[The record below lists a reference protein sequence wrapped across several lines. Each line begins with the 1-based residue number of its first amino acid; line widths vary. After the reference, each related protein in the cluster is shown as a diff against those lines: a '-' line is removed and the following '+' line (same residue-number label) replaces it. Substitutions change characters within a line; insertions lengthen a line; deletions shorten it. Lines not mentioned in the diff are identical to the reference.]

1 MANVKIKKTKMKRSM
16 EDKAFTWFVYILATF
31 FLIIAM
37 YPIWYVLIASFSDA
51 SDVAM
56 GRVWLLPMNFTIE
69 GYKMMLEYTEIWSGY
84 ANTIFYTF
92 AGTLLSLVITVPAAY
107 ALSRKT
113 LPFRKAI
120 NFYCILTMFISG
132 GMIPMYLLVQNLG
145 LLDTRTIIVLMGA
158 VSIWNM
164 TICRTFFETSI
175 PLELI
180 ESAKLDGCDEFRI
193 FARIVLPLSKAII
206 AVMVLYFAVARW
218 NSYYTGLIYLRDEVK
233 WPLQLVL
240 RTLLNSM
247 HVDAAEVGDVAE
259 KLMSV
264 QSMKYGIIVVAS
276 APVLMMYP
284 FVQKYF
290 VKGIMIGSVKS

>member
-1 MANVKIKKTKMKRSM
+1 MKKCK
-16 EDKAFTWFVYILATF
+16 EDRLFTIFVYVLATF
-31 FLIIAM
+31 FLVVAL
-37 YPIWYVLIASFSDA
+37 YPLWYVLIASFSDA

-56 GRVWLLPMNFTIE
+56 GRVWLIPMNFTLE

-84 ANTIFYTF
+84 LNTIFYTV

-113 LPFRKAI
+113 LPFRKVI
-120 NFYCILTMFISG
+120 NFYCMLTMFISG
-132 GMIPMYLLVQNLG
+132 GLIPTYLLVQNLN
-145 LLDTRTIIVLMGA
+145 LLNTRTIIVLMGS

-164 TICRTFFETSI
+164 IICRTFFNTSI
-175 PLELI
+175 PIELI
-180 ESAKLDGCDEFRI
+180 ESAKLDGCDEFKI
-193 FARIVLPLSKAII
+193 FVRIVLPLSKAIL

-218 NSYYTGLIYLRDEVK
+218 NSYYTGLIYLSDKEK
-233 WPLQLVL
+233 FPLQLVL

-247 HVDAAEVGDVAE
+247 HIDATEVGDVTD

-276 APVLMMYP
+276 APVLALYP

-290 VKGIMIGSVKS
+290 VKGIMIGSVKA

>member
-1 MANVKIKKTKMKRSM
+1 MKRCK
-16 EDKAFTWFVYILATF
+16 EDRIFIIFNYILATF
-31 FLIIAM
+31 FLIVAF
-37 YPIWYVLIASFSDA
+37 YPLWYVLISSFSDA

-56 GRVWLLPMNFTIE
+56 GRVWIIPKNFTLE

-84 ANTIFYTF
+84 ANTIFYTVV
-92 AGTLLSLVITVPAAY
+92 GTLLSLFITVPAAY

-120 NFYCILTMFISG
+120 NTYLIITMFISG
-132 GMIPMYLLVQNLG
+132 GLIPMYLLVQNLG
-145 LLDTRTIIVLMGA
+145 LLDTRTIILLMGA
-158 VSIWNM
+158 VSMWNLI
-164 TICRTFFETSI
+164 ICRTFFDTSI

-180 ESAKLDGCDEFRI
+180 ESAKLDGCDEMGI
-193 FARIVLPLSKAII
+193 FFRIVLPLSKAII
-206 AVMVLYFAVARW
+206 AVLTLYFAVGRW
-218 NSYYTGLIYLRDEVK
+218 NSYYTGLIYLRDEAK

-247 HVDAAEVGDVAE
+247 HVDAGEVGDVTD
-259 KLMSV
+259 KLMQV

-276 APVLMMYP
+276 APVLAMYP

-290 VKGIMIGSVKS
+290 VKGIMIGSVKA